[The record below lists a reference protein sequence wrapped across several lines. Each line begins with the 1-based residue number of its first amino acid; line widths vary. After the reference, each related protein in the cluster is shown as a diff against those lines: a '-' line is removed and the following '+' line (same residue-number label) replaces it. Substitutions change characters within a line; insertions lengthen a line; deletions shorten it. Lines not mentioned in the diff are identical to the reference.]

1 MALRSYLVEDV
12 DTGMGAGLGLLKQS
26 VYHTVLFRFL
36 LRVNLNLK
44 KAEKGRQMCLKT
56 SPSSSFHFPTTH
68 QCPHPFPS
76 PPTGTPM
83 KLA

>member
-1 MALRSYLVEDV
+1 MVLQSYLVKDV
-12 DTGMGAGLGLLKQS
+12 DTGRGAGLGLLKQS

-56 SPSSSFHFPTTH
+56 STSSSFRFPTTH
-68 QCPHPFPS
+68 QCPQ
-76 PPTGTPM
+76 PPTGTPV